1 MKGCV
6 HLTALLRHEITTV
19 QVCPFCE
26 AGALRAALERA
37 ERVVEAARDM
47 ALHATIQRFERLRH
61 ELSLYDAARAK

>member
-1 MKGCV
+1 MTGCV

-37 ERVVEAARDM
+37 ERVVEAARDLG
-47 ALHATIQRFERLRH
+47 LHATMGGARFDRLLH
-61 ELSLYDAARAK
+61 ELSLYDAGR